1 MNIKKVLSVLLAAMM
16 IFSLFIPASAA
27 AEVQDCP
34 VIYIP
39 GINTSP
45 IYTDKNDPSTLITVP
60 DNQQLIDFVK
70 KDLLPA
76 AITYA
81 ADKNAEKLSKAV
93 CGPINEMFAGWFN
106 NPDGSAKGNS
116 GAVVTIPEKIS
127 KKDTIRFDYDWRGD
141 PVEIAAELDAFVEA
155 VCLKS
160 GCEQVA
166 VIVHSLGSV
175 ITGAYISEYGNGR
188 IKSIVLDSPAI
199 EGVSYI
205 GEMLSGRMNID
216 SAAFMNYLRGV
227 LTTAEYDEL
236 VHSSLDILEIAGMT
250 DYFIELLDDA
260 LDVLAPVLI
269 KDTLVPIF
277 GSWLTIWA
285 MVPDED
291 LDESMNFVFNE
302 IYKGED
308 MSALVSKIEAYSS
321 LVREN
326 REKLLLDLDKNAKL
340 AVISRY
346 GFSSIPLTDEWKIL
360 SDTVID
366 TASTS
371 LGAVTADYNS
381 TFSEEYLA
389 DKAAEY
395 ISPDR
400 TVDASGCL
408 FPEKTWF
415 IKNTTHAETWVTR
428 NLSNMFLFAE
438 EELTCDSSELSRFSY
453 YDRENDTVVE
463 DTTSPAK
470 DENTSALAKFFNFLR
485 IILEKIADFFKGI
498 FKA

>member
-1 MNIKKVLSVLLAAMM
+1 MNVKKVLSVLLAVMM
-16 IFSLFIPASAA
+16 VFTLFIPASAA
-27 AEVQDCP
+27 AEDQDCP

-45 IYTDKNDPSTLITVP
+45 IYTDKDDPSTLITVP

-76 AITYA
+76 VITYA

-93 CGPINEMFAGWFN
+93 CEPVNEMFAGWFN

-127 KKDTIRFDYDWRGD
+127 KNDTVRFDYDWRGD
-141 PVEIAAELDAFVEA
+141 PVEIADELNAFIEA

-160 GCEQVA
+160 ECEQVA
-166 VIVHSLGSV
+166 VVVHSLGSI
-175 ITGAYISEYGNGR
+175 ITGAYLGEYGNGR

-199 EGVSYI
+199 DGVSYV

-227 LTTAEYDEL
+227 LTASEYDEL
-236 VHSSLDILEIAGMT
+236 VHSTLDILEIAGMS

-260 LDVLAPVLI
+260 LDVIAPVLI
-269 KDTLVPIF
+269 SDTLVPIF
-277 GSWLTIWA
+277 GSWLTVWA
-285 MVPDED
+285 LVPDED

-302 IYKGED
+302 IYKDED
-308 MSALVSKIEAYSS
+308 MSGLRTRIEAYGS

-326 REKLLLDLDKNAKL
+326 REELLVELDKNAKL

-346 GFSSIPLTDEWKIL
+346 GYSSIPLTDEWRIL
-360 SDTVID
+360 SDTVVD
-366 TASTS
+366 TVKTS

-389 DKAAEY
+389 DKASEY

-400 TVDASGCL
+400 TIDASGCL

-415 IKNTTHAETWVTR
+415 IKNATHSEIWIT
-428 NLSNMFLFAE
+428 NKLNSMFLFAE
-438 EELTCDSSELSRFSY
+438 QELTCDSGELPRFLY
-453 YDRENDTVVE
+453 YDRENDVIVE
-463 DTTSPAK
+463 DTTSPSKA
-470 DENTSALAKFFNFLR
+470 ENTSALAKFFNFLR
-485 IILEKIADFFKGI
+485 IILEKIADFFKSI